1 MLIGLSQAWSC
12 RGTLSSGRNSN
23 FPEGQ
28 CRWWMDGSMKDQ
40 WILKLLLTYW
50 PLRPLFS
57 LSSLEKLW
65 TPVRVSWQ
73 EQHLLS
79 WLSHMLVR
87 KLSPACLWAT
97 CCLLSFAGVIL
108 RVASFLLLPFFLFLL
123 HRACAIRYSEPC
135 FSETGSSACSCLTN
149 SRSPLDRVA
158 WRPIM
163 HLEMGDIFLTTNQ
176 AKKKNKK
183 STNIS
188 SPDLK
193 TFSDLSA
200 SSPLGLKVQV
210 HVWDEVQEVVC
221 WKGTSSQVFAVT
233 NYWAEGWCEMLRVI
247 WVVPP
252 PTSLQSLIPL
262 LILIWVYRIGLK
274 VEQRLKCGT
283 TAEPAMRGAV
293 VVAAMFAV
301 TFIAGKREV
310 ASQNRVRT
318 LEFGFVRRSAT
329 ISASMTL

>member
-1 MLIGLSQAWSC
+1 MLMYGRKWGVAEESCKDFFFFLQVQERLKRSCQTDALTLVLQTTLLQEESVFRTAWGREKYVLQSSRVTNLLKKKLKKRRVVLIGLSQAWSC
-12 RGTLSSGRNSN
+12 RGTLSNSN

-57 LSSLEKLW
+57 LSSLEKLLW

-176 AKKKNKK
+176 AKKK
-183 STNIS
+183 
-188 SPDLK
+188 
-193 TFSDLSA
+193 
-200 SSPLGLKVQV
+200 
-210 HVWDEVQEVVC
+210 
-221 WKGTSSQVFAVT
+221 
-233 NYWAEGWCEMLRVI
+233 
-247 WVVPP
+247 
-252 PTSLQSLIPL
+252 
-262 LILIWVYRIGLK
+262 
-274 VEQRLKCGT
+274 
-283 TAEPAMRGAV
+283 
-293 VVAAMFAV
+293 
-301 TFIAGKREV
+301 
-310 ASQNRVRT
+310 
-318 LEFGFVRRSAT
+318 
-329 ISASMTL
+329 